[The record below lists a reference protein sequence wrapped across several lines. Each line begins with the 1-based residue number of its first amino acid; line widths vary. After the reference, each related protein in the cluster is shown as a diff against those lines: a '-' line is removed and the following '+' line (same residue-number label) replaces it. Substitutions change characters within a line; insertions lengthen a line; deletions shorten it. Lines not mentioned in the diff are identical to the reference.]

1 MGLTDYTIGDKRI
14 WNAGRDYEREQIRAR
29 IMERVTDLKNC
40 SDDDDCQL
48 FSQFLESYIPEWLGE
63 EE

>member
-29 IMERVTDLKNC
+29 IMERVTDLKSCGKN
-40 SDDDDCQL
+40 DDCFDL
-48 FSQFLESYIPEWLGE
+48 GDHIESYIPEWLGE